1 MSANNSAVPDANRT
15 IRQQSEEALTRER
28 GLATEDSR
36 PGSPATQP
44 PHDATAEHHHGIG
57 GVGVSPDDD
66 RATRQPV
73 LDILAKAIR
82 QEYATADAEGREKPG
97 RPALIKKLANP
108 PEISGHQVRKAKEL
122 VDARD
127 ASPPEQDASEAP
139 ADTGDPEP
147 QAFKDAV
154 NPAQDDA
161 EEPPATPAASQP
173 PPGRQAAKLWPL
185 LLIGLAPSVIIWG
198 GWVDLGRL
206 TGFGPVRL
214 LPGIWDEAVL
224 NTAVALPVSVEA
236 YAAYAFRI
244 WLAGSHGTRTTT
256 FAKWSALGSLVVGGL
271 AQITYHL
278 LIAAGFERAP
288 WWVTTLVACIPVG
301 VFGLAAA
308 LAHMARHE
316 HQAGHQR

>member
-1 MSANNSAVPDANRT
+1 MSATNGAVPDASKT
-15 IRQQSEEALTRER
+15 IRQRPEEALTRERER

-36 PGSPATQP
+36 PGSPATQHLP
-44 PHDATAEHHHGIG
+44 NKTAEPHQGIG
-57 GVGVSPDDD
+57 DASVPPDDD
-66 RATRQPV
+66 RATRRPV
-73 LDILAKAIR
+73 LDVLAEAIR
-82 QEYATADAEGREKPG
+82 QEYSTADAEDRPRPG
-97 RPALIKKLANP
+97 RPWLIEKLADP
-108 PEISGHQVRKAKEL
+108 PEISGYQVRKAKDL
-122 VDARD
+122 VDA
-127 ASPPEQDASEAP
+127 EDASETP
-139 ADTGDPEP
+139 ADDSDPEP
-147 QAFKDAV
+147 PPFTDV
-154 NPAQDDA
+154 VIPARDDV
-161 EEPPATPAASQP
+161 EEPLAPPVASQSP
-173 PPGRQAAKLWPL
+173 PSRQAAKLWPL
-185 LLIGLAPSVIIWG
+185 LLIGLAPAVVIWA

-206 TGFGPVRL
+206 TGFGPVHL

-244 WLAGSHGTRTTT
+244 WLAGSHGTLTTT
-256 FAKWSALGSLVVGGL
+256 FAKWSALGSLAIGGL

-278 LIAAGFERAP
+278 LIAAGFDRAP